1 MSMNEAMNGMMNQG
15 NVTAA
20 QAVEQFGVGAYA
32 SPIEQAVPTQ
42 VTEAIEQAEPKMYE
56 IRPLNARDIFPMTK
70 IIRKIGLKDFGKCF
84 EPEEIKA
91 ITDTFSENSE
101 EKSMEDF
108 YLPIFLERAE
118 QVYGYTPEKV
128 KELEKEMRVH
138 FAEIQAKEE
147 LKD

>member
-1 MSMNEAMNGMMNQG
+1 MR
-15 NVTAA
+15 
-20 QAVEQFGVGAYA
+20 VGFDDTD
-32 SPIEQAVPTQ
+32 VM
-42 VTEAIEQAEPKMYE
+42 EAIE
-56 IRPLNARDIFPMTK
+56 RLTR
-70 IIRKIGLKDFGKCF
+70 
-84 EPEEIKA
+84 
-91 ITDTFSENSE
+91 

-118 QVYGYTPEKV
+118 QVYGYTPEEV